1 MPDFM
6 DDIGMPAANT
16 AQPQTEQ
23 APNHNTQNYWASQS
37 PASSQGSSIN
47 LTKGSES
54 TPTQPSGY
62 GTRPNDYGASATAP
76 AQPSGYG
83 TRPNDYGASA
93 TAPAQPSGYG
103 TRPNDYGAASQT
115 PTQPSGYGTRPNDY
129 GAASQ
134 TPTQPSGYGTR
145 PNDYGASTTPA
156 QPSGYGTRP
165 NDYGASATAPAQ
177 PSGYGTR
184 PNNYGEPMQRN
195 GYNNA
200 AASINNGYG
209 TRPNDYNDMYQQ
221 GSFDSS
227 FAAAQSYTLM
237 GVVLGTLGAIV
248 GAIPGFLLMLILGKI
263 GYFAVI
269 SGLVLAGGAFFGFSI
284 GSSKENVPEKV
295 CMIVCVIVCAIAVY
309 LGVRICWCWEIIDEI
324 NKYLPEL
331 MDQAGAYANEEYSEI
346 EIKKLAKKLFL
357 EELGLRE
364 LSFSSVSAHFS
375 TILDRIECKG
385 KFVKDLLLSY
395 LFAFVGGIGVF
406 TKTK

>member
-1 MPDFM
+1 MSDFM

-23 APNHNTQNYWASQS
+23 APNHNTQNYWASQA

-47 LTKGSES
+47 LTKGSEP

-83 TRPNDYGASA
+83 TRPNDYGAS
-93 TAPAQPSGYG
+93 S
-103 TRPNDYGAASQT
+103 AA
-115 PTQPSGYGTRPNDY
+115 
-129 GAASQ
+129 
-134 TPTQPSGYGTR
+134 
-145 PNDYGASTTPA
+145 PA

-165 NDYGASATAPAQ
+165 NDYGASAIASSTQ

-227 FAAAQSYTLM
+227 FAVSQSYTLM

-269 SGLVLAGGAFFGFSI
+269 SGMVLAGGAFFGFSI

-357 EELGLRE
+357 EELGLRD

-406 TKTK
+406 SKTK